1 MTSTLTAM
9 TFNLRHHRDGKRGW
23 PERRQAVR
31 DIVARRAPDLLGT
44 QEGLL
49 EQVLDIHEALPHHAV
64 VGEGRRRGRC
74 VTSGQDG
81 CDEDEYV
88 ALFYDTRRFDML
100 DHGNFWF
107 SDTPEVPGSMGWG
120 NYVPRMTTWARLADR
135 ETGRPFTFVNTHL
148 DHFHP
153 RARTRGASLLRER
166 FPPANGEPMLLVG
179 DFNSIP
185 RRFVH
190 RHLTEDAGFQDSF
203 HLARER
209 SHRFG
214 GSFHGFTGRGLMR
227 LDWILCRPRW
237 EVHRH
242 VTVRDRPNGVHPSDH
257 FPVLAE
263 LALPAEQTVSLVPEA
278 RGNELLAQRMT

>member
-1 MTSTLTAM
+1 MVETLTAM
-9 TFNLRHHRDGKRGW
+9 TFNLRHHREGRWGW
-23 PERRQAVR
+23 PERREAVR
-31 DIVARRAPDLLGT
+31 EVVRGRAPDVLGT

-49 EQVLDIHEALPHHAV
+49 EQVLDIHEVLPHHAV
-64 VGEGRRRGRC
+64 VGEARKG
-74 VTSGQDG
+74 GQ
-81 CDEDEYV
+81 EDEFV
-88 ALFYDTRRFDML
+88 AVFYDERRFDLL
-100 DHGNFWF
+100 DHGNFWL
-107 SDTPEVPGSMGWG
+107 SDTPEVPGSISWG
-120 NYVPRMTTWARLADR
+120 NYVPRMTTWARLHDR
-135 ETGRPFTFVNTHL
+135 STGHAFTFVNTHL

-153 RARTRGASLLRER
+153 RARTRGASLLHER
-166 FPPANGEPMLLVG
+166 FPRERDEPMLLVG
-179 DFNSIP
+179 DFNSLP

-190 RHLTEDAGFQDSF
+190 RLLTREGGFEDAF

-263 LALPAEQTVSLVPEA
+263 LSFPEVRSIVPEA
-278 RGNELLAQRMT
+278 RGNEVPVVHLT

>member
-1 MTSTLTAM
+1 MVETLSAM

-23 PERRQAVR
+23 PARRAAVR
-31 DIVARRAPDLLGT
+31 DVVRARAPDVLGT

-49 EQVLDIHEALPHHAV
+49 EQVLDIHEVLPHHAV
-64 VGEGRRRGRC
+64 LGEARRTGRSVATG
-74 VTSGQDG
+74 TDEA
-81 CDEDEYV
+81 EDEFV
-88 ALFYDTRRFDML
+88 AVFYDERRFACL
-100 DHGNFWF
+100 DHGNFWL
-107 SDTPEVPGSMGWG
+107 SDTPDVPGSMGWG
-120 NYVPRMTTWARLADR
+120 NYVPRMTTWARLQDR
-135 ETGRPFTFVNTHL
+135 STGRAFTFVNTHL

-153 RARTRGASLLRER
+153 RARTRGASLLSER
-166 FPPANGEPMLLVG
+166 FPRHRDEPMLLVG

-190 RHLTEDAGFQDSF
+190 KHLTEEGGFQDAF

-227 LDWILCRPRW
+227 LDWILCRPQW

-257 FPVLAE
+257 FPVFAE
-263 LALPAEQTVSLVPEA
+263 LSLPAERTVSLVPEA
-278 RGNELLAQRMT
+278 RGNEVAPLRLA